1 MDSIFI
7 SSEQYVAIFNDTF
20 SYTIIQKSFIQIN
33 DAISNYNSQKSY
45 AYISNLFY
53 QFLYI
58 FKWLSNSKK
67 SYAYIADISYFI

>member
-33 DAISNYNSQKSY
+33 DAISNYNSEKSY

-58 FKWLSNSKK
+58 LFK
-67 SYAYIADISYFI
+67 